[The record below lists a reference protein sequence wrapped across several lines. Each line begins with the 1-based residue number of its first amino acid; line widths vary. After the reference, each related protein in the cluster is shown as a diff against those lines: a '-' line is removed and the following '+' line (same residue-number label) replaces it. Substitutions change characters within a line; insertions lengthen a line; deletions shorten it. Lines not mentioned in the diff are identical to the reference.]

1 MDMVG
6 VERAHELWTD
16 GGSATCSTMGQKE
29 GDWFSSDKQHSQM
42 KDKVYRVANFNAMQ
56 RKNGEPI
63 AATSP
68 TITFQWLKNPSNS
81 PWAGGPAP
89 SLNLFTV
96 A

>member
-42 KDKVYRVANFNAMQ
+42 KDEVYRVTNFNAMP

-63 AATSP
+63 AANFSYHYLSTAEVSLQQSP
-68 TITFQWLKNPSNS
+68 GWWSCPKL
-81 PWAGGPAP
+81 
-89 SLNLFTV
+89 
-96 A
+96 